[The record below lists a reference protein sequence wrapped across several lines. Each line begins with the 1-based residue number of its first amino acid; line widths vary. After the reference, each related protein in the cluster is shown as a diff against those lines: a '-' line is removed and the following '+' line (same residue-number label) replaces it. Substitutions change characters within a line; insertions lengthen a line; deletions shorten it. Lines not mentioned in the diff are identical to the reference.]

1 MRVPTL
7 RRQAAAGAAA
17 IIVAAVSL
25 LSLSSGTDAAWTDDE
40 YVGTAAGV
48 MIAGNCSTTT
58 LFRTESAAR
67 QLSGLLGADELD
79 SLAAVQGLSVENLS
93 GTVSVAPASA
103 IQIDPVT
110 FSAPLEASALGSPLL
125 SATLGLDAAAGEAGA
140 YNQWGRATGSGQ
152 AAAAAGAVNDQSG
165 AIDAT
170 GTADGSAT
178 MPRSASINLSSLVPA
193 SAADMTLDI
202 GAVASSAEVDA
213 CLLVN
218 GWPTPNPV
226 PVENRTYGIAGADL
240 KAGVPS
246 VQSMTAA
253 TTSAIDDAVDDLA
266 ALDDPGGM
274 VTTTINTGIR
284 ALVQGAAGSLTL
296 GTVDTVITIGTLDL
310 SGVQPLLTGTI
321 TDGVVTIDLSNSSA
335 TVDLAALRGGANG
348 FNGLPPNTVIGIDE
362 TLLAEVSQRT
372 TALLAE
378 WSSGTALALEQALEA
393 ATFAMQT
400 QVVLRANVP
409 LLGTVDVARLS
420 IGYATTLGA
429 FLDGSAPQPTITTE
443 VLSGALPGLDT
454 LLTPILTALNNGTG
468 TVVQG
473 VLVPALQ
480 GTNGV
485 IPTAVTGIEG
495 AADGVTEELDA
506 ILDPLAGVLSL
517 TINVQ
522 PDQPGAPVTSAAAG
536 NSAPGEYKISALRIA
551 TLGNAAEIYLATS
564 AAGPLIFRPEP
575 AP

>member
-1 MRVPTL
+1 MT
-7 RRQAAAGAAA
+7 
-17 IIVAAVSL
+17 
-25 LSLSSGTDAAWTDDE
+25 
-40 YVGTAAGV
+40 
-48 MIAGNCSTTT
+48 
-58 LFRTESAAR
+58 
-67 QLSGLLGADELD
+67 
-79 SLAAVQGLSVENLS
+79 
-93 GTVSVAPASA
+93 PASA
-103 IQIDPVT
+103 IQINPVT

-152 AAAAAGAVNDQSG
+152 AAAAAGTVNDQSG

-246 VQSMTAA
+246 VQSMAAA

-266 ALDDPGGM
+266 ALDDPGGQ

-321 TDGVVTIDLSNSSA
+321 SDGVVTIDLSNSSA
-335 TVDLAALRGGANG
+335 TVNLAALRGGANG
-348 FNGLPPNTVIGIDE
+348 FNGLPPNTVIGIDQA
-362 TLLAEVSQRT
+362 LLQEVSQRT
-372 TALLAE
+372 TVLLAE
-378 WSSGTALALEQALEA
+378 WSSGMALALEQALEA
-393 ATFAMQT
+393 ATFTMQT
-400 QVVLRANVP
+400 QVVLRADVP

-443 VLSGALPGLDT
+443 VLSGALSGLDT

-468 TVVQG
+468 TVVEG

-480 GTNGV
+480 GTSGV

-551 TLGNAAEIYLATS
+551 TLGNAAEIYLATAS
-564 AAGPLIFRPEP
+564 AGPVIFRPEP

>member
-7 RRQAAAGAAA
+7 RRQAAAGTSA
-17 IIVAAVSL
+17 IIVAAAAF

-48 MIAGNCSTTT
+48 MIAGNCSTTP

-79 SLAAVQGLSVENLS
+79 SLAALQGLSVENAR
-93 GTVSVAPASA
+93 GTVSVTPASA
-103 IQIDPVT
+103 IQINPVT

-152 AAAAAGAVNDQSG
+152 AAAAAGTVNDQSG

-246 VQSMTAA
+246 VQSMAAA

-266 ALDDPGGM
+266 ALDDPGGQ

-321 TDGVVTIDLSNSSA
+321 SDGVVTIDLSNSSA
-335 TVDLAALRGGANG
+335 TVNLAALRGGANG
-348 FNGLPPNTVIGIDE
+348 FNGLPPNTVIGIDQA
-362 TLLAEVSQRT
+362 LLQEVSQRT
-372 TALLAE
+372 TVLLAE
-378 WSSGTALALEQALEA
+378 WSSGMALALEQALEA
-393 ATFAMQT
+393 ATFTMQT
-400 QVVLRANVP
+400 QVVLRADVP

-443 VLSGALPGLDT
+443 VLSGALSGLDT

-468 TVVQG
+468 TVVEG

-480 GTNGV
+480 GTSGV

-551 TLGNAAEIYLATS
+551 TLGNAAEIYLATAS
-564 AAGPLIFRPEP
+564 AGPVIFRPEP

>member
-1 MRVPTL
+1 MRVPIL
-7 RRQAAAGAAA
+7 RRQAAAGTAA
-17 IIVAAVSL
+17 IVVVAASL
-25 LSLSSGTDAAWTDDE
+25 LSLSSVTDAAWTDDE

-48 MIAGNCSTTT
+48 MIAGDCSTTT

-67 QLSGLLGADELD
+67 QLSGMLGADDLD
-79 SLAAVQGLSVENLS
+79 SLAAIQGLSVENTR
-93 GTVSVAPASA
+93 GTVAVAPASA

-110 FSAPLEASALGSPLL
+110 FSAPLEASALGNPLI

-140 YNQWGRATGSGQ
+140 YNQWGRATASGQ
-152 AAAAAGAVNDQSG
+152 AAAAAGAVHDQSG
-165 AIDAT
+165 AIDGT

-178 MPRSASINLSSLVPA
+178 MPRSANINLSSLVPA
-193 SAADMTLDI
+193 SAGDMTLDI

-213 CLLVN
+213 CVLVN

-240 KAGVPS
+240 KAGVPA

-253 TTSAIDDAVDDLA
+253 ATSAIDDALDDLA
-266 ALDDPGGM
+266 ALDDPGGQ
-274 VTTTINTGIR
+274 VTTTVNTGIS

-296 GTVDTVITIGTLDL
+296 GTVSTIITIGTLDL

-321 TDGVVTIDLSNSSA
+321 SDGVVTVDLSNSTA
-335 TVDLAALRGGANG
+335 TVDLAALRGGASG
-348 FNGLPPNTVIGIDE
+348 FNGLPPNTVIDIDQ

-378 WSSGTALALEQALEA
+378 WSSGTSLALEQALEA

-420 IGYATTLGA
+420 ISYGTTLGA
-429 FLDGSAPQPTITTE
+429 FLAGAPPQPAITTE
-443 VLSGALPGLDT
+443 VLGGGIPGLGALLAPT
-454 LLTPILTALNNGTG
+454 LTALKNGTG

-480 GTNGV
+480 GASGV
-485 IPTAVTGIEG
+485 IPTAVTGIER
-495 AADGVTEELDA
+495 AVDGVAEELDA

-517 TINVQ
+517 TVNVQ
-522 PDQPGAPVTSAAAG
+522 PDQPEAPVTSAAAG
-536 NSAPGEYKISALRIA
+536 NAVPGEYKISALRIA
-551 TLGNAAEIYLATS
+551 TVGNTAEIYLATAS
-564 AAGPLIFRPEP
+564 AGPVTFRPEP

>member
-7 RRQAAAGAAA
+7 RRQAAAGTSA
-17 IIVAAVSL
+17 IIVAAAAF

-79 SLAAVQGLSVENLS
+79 SLAALQGLSVENAR

-103 IQIDPVT
+103 IQINPVT

-152 AAAAAGAVNDQSG
+152 AAAAAGTVNDQSG

-246 VQSMTAA
+246 VQSMAAA

-266 ALDDPGGM
+266 ALDDPGGQ
-274 VTTTINTGIR
+274 VTTTINTGIS

-321 TDGVVTIDLSNSSA
+321 SDGVVTIDLSNSSA
-335 TVDLAALRGGANG
+335 TVNLAALRGGANG
-348 FNGLPPNTVIGIDE
+348 FNGLPPNTVIGIDQA
-362 TLLAEVSQRT
+362 LLQEVSQRT

-378 WSSGTALALEQALEA
+378 WSSGMALALEQALEA
-393 ATFAMQT
+393 ATFTMQT
-400 QVVLRANVP
+400 QVVLRADVP

-443 VLSGALPGLDT
+443 VLSGALSGLDT

-480 GTNGV
+480 GTSGV

-495 AADGVTEELDA
+495 AADGVTAELDA

-551 TLGNAAEIYLATS
+551 TLGNAAEIYLATAS
-564 AAGPLIFRPEP
+564 AGPLIFRPEP